1 MKLIY
6 FALCLLVSLGSSCKN
21 KNPNLSKDEL
31 FSEME
36 QVSEVEVADTSSVM
50 TEGHV
55 PPAGIRYAAK
65 LDRSEPLIHLD
76 IEAALR
82 NVRPVK
88 LSDFGKEIVY
98 HRIGVFEHGIDASFT
113 PVEDGYL
120 VICAEG
126 LWWLDKNL
134 KKDKLLIKNDVEF
147 MSSGDFEGYSPHSM
161 LKSYD
166 YDLSSRSVYCQ
177 FFLED
182 KKNKSFVMYT
192 ARIPLAELRQR
203 SSPMDL
209 NDLPKWLK
217 TKDEPNV
224 FARIARV
231 FIVKNGFA
239 LYRESLNALYT
250 FAANGDTL
258 CYFAPGS
265 GEFKAM
271 KGTIRNAESS
281 DLYKY
286 KGQECLRLAY
296 TDTLFRTLDASTF
309 RPAYKIDFGT
319 HQATRAEGLN
329 PAVDL
334 SDKYLVHNLTE
345 TDDYLFLSLTQN
357 HDCPNTRNAGTVKF
371 FQVIYNK
378 KNGELYSFVDK
389 TKKTVPGLIPNDLD
403 GGIGYW
409 PKIQMNGQPYMLL
422 IGRALKRAVPADR
435 LSKIPAL
442 QGLEDKEM
450 VLITVR

>member
-6 FALCLLVSLGSSCKN
+6 CSLCLLVSLCSSCKN
-21 KNPNLSKDEL
+21 KNPNLSKEEL

-55 PPAGIRYAAK
+55 PSAGIRYAAK
-65 LDRSEPLIHLD
+65 LDRSEPLVHLD

-98 HRIGVFEHGIDASFT
+98 HRIGVFEHGIEASFT
-113 PVEDGYL
+113 PVENGYL
-120 VICAEG
+120 VNSLEG
-126 LWWLDKNL
+126 LWLLGKDL
-134 KKDKLLIKNDVEF
+134 KKERLLIKNDVEF
-147 MSSGDFEGYSPHSM
+147 MSYGGNEGFRPHSM
-161 LKSYD
+161 LRSYD
-166 YDLSSRSVYCQ
+166 YEPSSHTLYCQ
-177 FFLED
+177 FTLEGKD
-182 KKNKSFVMYT
+182 KVSTMYVS
-192 ARIPLAELRQR
+192 RISLAELLQR
-203 SSPMDL
+203 SSPMELKDMQ
-209 NDLPKWLK
+209 KWIR
-217 TKDEPNV
+217 TGDGYNAV
-224 FARIARV
+224 FGTARI
-231 FIVKNGFA
+231 FTVKGGFG
-239 LYRESLNALYT
+239 LYRETVDGLYT

-258 CYFAPGS
+258 CHFITGNAG
-265 GEFKAM
+265 FKEM
-271 KGTIRNAESS
+271 KGTVRNAESS
-281 DLYKY
+281 DTYKY
-286 KGQECLRLAY
+286 NGQACFRLAY

-319 HQATRAEGLN
+319 HQATRSEGLN

-334 SDKYLVHNLTE
+334 LDKYLVHNLTE
-345 TDDYLFLSLTQN
+345 TDGYLFLSLTQN

-378 KNGELYSFVDK
+378 KSGELYSFVDK
-389 TKKTVPGLIPNDLD
+389 TKKVVPGLIPNDLD

-409 PKIQMNGQPYMLL
+409 PKIQMNGRPYMLL
-422 IGRALKRAVPADR
+422 IGRALKRAIPADR